1 VVENILERL
10 GIQKWKISETSS
22 DLFSEGINYN
32 GRKETL
38 VTFGVL
44 SNKLLKKLDIKQ
56 EVLYADFNW
65 DAMLESL
72 KKEVVKFKEIP
83 KFPEVS
89 RDFALLVRNNVTFE
103 QVAQIAKNVEK
114 KYLKEVGLFDVYT
127 GKNLPEGTKSYGVSF
142 VLQDQ
147 NATLQE
153 KQIDKIMHKLQSAF
167 ERDLEA
173 TLR

>member
-1 VVENILERL
+1 
-10 GIQKWKISETSS
+10 
-22 DLFSEGINYN
+22 
-32 GRKETL
+32 
-38 VTFGVL
+38 VL

-89 RDFALLVRNNVTFE
+89 RDFALLVKNNVTFE
-103 QVAQIAKNVEK
+103 QVAQTAKNAEK

-127 GKNLPEGTKSYGVSF
+127 GKNLPEGTKSYGVNF

-147 NATLQE
+147 NATLEE